1 VGEIIL
7 RPYQDRGITEVRA
20 AFALPERP
28 RGVLLCMPT
37 GAGKTLTAAY
47 ILLKAMEKGN
57 VSFFCVNRVELVEQT
72 ARALTNM
79 GITFGYICAGMQY
92 LPGRQ
97 VYICMV
103 QTLARRLNVAPAPD
117 FIVWDECRG
126 IAAKSVAAIYAYFER
141 AKHLGLDATP
151 MRADGRP
158 LIEWFQVLV
167 MGPSYREL
175 QAAGALVPFR
185 VLAASKVNTAGLHT
199 VGGDYDKTEVDE
211 RMNNR
216 AIIGDGV
223 ACFQALGPGHRCLTF
238 AANIGHSENIA
249 AAYREA
255 GIPWAHVD
263 GNTPDGDRRDA
274 LRQIRSGALTGISS
288 VDLFLAGLDV
298 TEIDVIQWERI
309 TKSLPIFLQ
318 GSGRG
323 SRPHEGKQFCTL
335 LDHAANVGEIIRG
348 KFVPNHG
355 LPDQDREW
363 SLDGR
368 IKRGKAKDKPVSLKQ
383 CPACRGM
390 VESVRRVCPTPMPT
404 GPCGHVFV
412 VSSKAPE
419 QVDGE
424 LIELTP
430 EQAML
435 VKQEKRDEVAEA
447 VTMDQLVALGA
458 RRGYKS
464 PLWWAK
470 SVMDHR
476 RKRA

>member
-1 VGEIIL
+1 MAEIVL
-7 RPYQDRGITEVRA
+7 RPYQERGITEIRA
-20 AFALPERP
+20 SFALPERP
-28 RGVLLCMPT
+28 RGVLFCLPT
-37 GAGKTLTAAY
+37 GGGKTLTAAY
-47 ILLKAMEKGN
+47 VLLKAMEKGN
-57 VSFFCVNRVELVEQT
+57 VSFFCVNRIELVEQT
-72 ARALTNM
+72 AKALSNM

-103 QTLARRLNVAPAPD
+103 QTLARRLSVVPTPD

-126 IAAKSVAAIYAYFER
+126 IAAKSVAAIYAHFTR

-151 MRADGRP
+151 IRSDGRA
-158 LIEWFQVLV
+158 LAEWFQVLV

-175 QAAGALVPFR
+175 QAFGALVPFR
-185 VLAASKVNTAGLHT
+185 VLAASKVSTAGLHT

-211 RMNNR
+211 RMNKR
-216 AIIGDGV
+216 EIIGDGIE
-223 ACFQALGPGHRCLTF
+223 CFKALGAGHRCLTF

-249 AAYREA
+249 SAYREA

-274 LRQIRSGALTGISS
+274 LRAIRSGAITGISS

-309 TKSLPIFLQ
+309 TKSVAIFLQ

-323 SRPHEGKQFCTL
+323 SRPHQGKQFCTL

-368 IKRGKAKDKPVSLKQ
+368 KKGGKAKDKLISLKQ
-383 CPACRGM
+383 CKVCGGTVPSTNRICGAPTLAGRC
-390 VESVRRVCPTPMPT
+390 EYAFTSVT
-404 GPCGHVFV
+404 
-412 VSSKAPE
+412 KAPA

-430 EQAML
+430 EQAAV
-435 VKQEKRDEVAEA
+435 VKQEKRDEVADA
-447 VTMDQLVALGA
+447 DTMDKLIALGA
-458 RRGYKS
+458 KRGYKS
-464 PLWWAK
+464 PFWWAK
-470 SVMDHR
+470 SIMDNR